1 MDGMPDGSIEIAA
14 AVAMPRLFTRGEVV
28 SACVLAVVSALCS
41 AGLVAAAIVLH
52 PPAAIVPV
60 LVIVCVGS
68 PVFGTWE
75 LPLAITALRAK
86 RAGHRH
92 ALAMLRRTLDE
103 LPETDHPLGR

>member
-1 MDGMPDGSIEIAA
+1 MPDGSIEIAA
-14 AVAMPRLFTRGEVV
+14 VVAMPRLLTRRQVV
-28 SACVLAVVSALCS
+28 CTCVLAVVSALCS

-75 LPLAITALRAK
+75 LPVAITALRAK